1 MFRRRR
7 DEVPVPHEVGFFSA
21 KEWGRFVDVVEK
33 ALARRG
39 LTFGRDGTSVVV
51 SGPEP
56 QTLGLTNLAQVCH
69 GEPAGRWP
77 GLVDEFLDALG
88 AAAEAEALRA
98 SIDSARAHL
107 KMRLYPDDYAAG
119 VDVELAARPFAES
132 VIAVAVLDLP
142 TSVQTITADDI
153 ERWGVSVDEVFAA
166 ALANTRGEGPTD
178 RDSAEVAEGVT
189 IDVLFGDSF
198 FTTTAV
204 SWLGELVEIGER
216 GALVAIPHRHM
227 ILVHPITDAGAVQ
240 AVGHMIAMAR
250 RFYVEGPGSLSQ
262 HLYWWR
268 GGELV
273 WQPAS
278 VDDEGHIEFHPTDE
292 FMLALESLD

>member
-7 DEVPVPHEVGFFSA
+7 TDEPVPAEVAFFSA
-21 KEWGRFVDVVEK
+21 KEWNRFVEVVEK
-33 ALARRG
+33 GLTKHG

-51 SGPEP
+51 SGPDT

-69 GEPAGRWP
+69 GEPPGRWP
-77 GLVDEFLDALG
+77 GLVDEFLGALG
-88 AAAEAEALRA
+88 AAAEAEELRA
-98 SIDSARAHL
+98 SFDSARSYL
-107 KMRLYPDDYAAG
+107 KLRLYPDDYAAG
-119 VDVELAARPFAES
+119 VDVELVARPFAES
-132 VIAVAVLDLP
+132 VIAVAALDLP
-142 TSVQTITADDI
+142 TSVQTITTDDVA
-153 ERWGVSVDEVFAA
+153 RWGVPVDEVLAV

-178 RDSAEVAEGVT
+178 RDSAEVADGVV

-204 SWLGELVEIGER
+204 AWLGELVEIGER

-227 ILVHPITDAGAVQ
+227 ILVHPIHGAGAVQ
-240 AVGHMIAMAR
+240 AVGHVIAMAR

-268 GGELV
+268 DGELV

-278 VDDEGHIEFHPTDE
+278 VDDDGRIEFHPTDE
-292 FMLALESLD
+292 FMQALDSLD